1 MKLAH
6 SLLLT
11 VPLLAAALMHSSDAS
26 ACGGCTLPADETS
39 QVTGHRMLF
48 SVSKTST
55 TLWDQI
61 EYSGNPSSF
70 AWVLPIRGQV
80 EVGLSSDVLF
90 AQLSS
95 LTRTTVVP
103 PPLNCPPPPAC
114 WGWGEEDGGF
124 GASGSTGGPSN
135 GGVDVIAQQVVGP
148 YDTVQLSSQ
157 DPLALKNW
165 LLSNGYNIPPDVA
178 PVIDAYVQE
187 GFDFL
192 ALKLIPSAD
201 VSSMRP
207 VRITA
212 QGASASLP
220 LRMVAVGTGLLT
232 PITLWMVGEGRYEP
246 TNFPWFTI
254 GQQDIEWNWTTSDSN
269 YALLKDAGFK
279 MGNNGNWLI
288 QHAKPLSEWSIRS
301 PLEQVVSI
309 LPDQS
314 GYGDPA
320 DNYAKAF
327 EELQTDMDKIFGG
340 IDPNS
345 MWLTRMN
352 AELGRQAL
360 GQDLQMGASA
370 AQSEISSFYQATKAV
385 GTPPPCPQ
393 YDPCPPSGTTPGGA
407 NNGGVWWGDF
417 GDGNPNN
424 GTQTSASCAVRG
436 ETNGAAALCIMGL
449 GLGVSLSRRR
459 RSARS
464 AKRQA

>member
-1 MKLAH
+1 MKLAQ

-11 VPLLAAALMHSSDAS
+11 VPLLAAALVHSNDAL
-26 ACGGCTLPADETS
+26 ACGGCAVPIGEST

-48 SVSKTST
+48 SVSQTST

-61 EYSGNPSSF
+61 EYSGDPSSF
-70 AWVLPIRGQV
+70 AWVLPIRGEV
-80 EVGLSSDVLF
+80 EIGLSSDVLF
-90 AQLSS
+90 AQLST
-95 LTRTTVVP
+95 LTQTTVVA
-103 PPLNCPPPPAC
+103 PPLNCPPPPSC

-124 GASGSTGGPSN
+124 GSGSTGGASN

-148 YDTVQLSSQ
+148 YATVQLSSQ
-157 DPLALKNW
+157 DPAALKNW
-165 LLSNGYNIPPDVA
+165 LLSNGYNIPPDVS

-254 GQQDIEWNWTTSDSN
+254 GQQDIVWNWATSDSN
-269 YALLKDAGFK
+269 YSLLKDAGFK
-279 MGNNGNWLI
+279 QGKNSNWLI
-288 QHAKPLSEWSIRS
+288 QYAKPLSEWSIRS
-301 PLEQVVSI
+301 PLEQVVNF

-320 DNYAKAF
+320 DGYATAF
-327 EELQTDMDKIFGG
+327 QELQTDMDKIFGG
-340 IDPNS
+340 VDPNS

-352 AELGRQAL
+352 AELARQAL
-360 GQDLQMGASA
+360 GQDLQMGAAA
-370 AQSEISSFYQATKAV
+370 AQSEVSSFYQATKAV
-385 GTPPPCPQ
+385 GAPPLCPT
-393 YDPCPPSGTTPGGA
+393 YPPCPPSSTTPGGSD
-407 NNGGVWWGDF
+407 NGNVWWADF

-424 GTQTSASCAVRG
+424 GTQTSAGCAVRG
-436 ETNGAAALCIMGL
+436 ESNGAAALSIMAV
-449 GLGVSLSRRR
+449 GLGVSLARRR
-459 RSARS
+459 RMARS
-464 AKRQA
+464 DKR

>member
-1 MKLAH
+1 MKLAK
-6 SLLLT
+6 SLLLS
-11 VPLLAAALMHSSDAS
+11 VPLLAAALMHTNDAS
-26 ACGGCTLPADETS
+26 ACGGCAVPVGEST

-48 SVSKTST
+48 SISKTST

-61 EYSGNPSSF
+61 EYSGDPSSF
-70 AWVLPIRGQV
+70 AWVLPIKGQV
-80 EVGLSSDVLF
+80 DIGLSSDVLF
-90 AQLSS
+90 AQLST
-95 LTRTTVVP
+95 LTATTVVP
-103 PPLNCPPPPAC
+103 PPLNCPPPPSC
-114 WGWGEEDGGF
+114 WGWGEEDAGGAT
-124 GASGSTGGPSN
+124 GAGGASN

-157 DPLALKNW
+157 DPGALKNW
-165 LLSNGYNIPPDVA
+165 LLANGYNIPLDVA
-178 PVIDAYVQE
+178 PVIDAYVNE

-212 QGASASLP
+212 QGAQASLP
-220 LRMVAVGTGLLT
+220 LRMVAVGTGVLT

-254 GQQDIEWNWTTSDSN
+254 GQQDIVWNWDTSDSN
-269 YALLKDAGFK
+269 YSQLRADGFANT
-279 MGNNGNWLI
+279 NNSNWLI
-288 QHAKPLSEWSIRS
+288 QYAKPLSEFSISS

-309 LPDQS
+309 IPEQS

-327 EELQTDMDKIFGG
+327 DELQADMDKIFGG

-352 AELGRQAL
+352 AELARQAL

-370 AQSEISSFYQATKAV
+370 AQSEISSFYQATQAI
-385 GTPPPCPQ
+385 GTPPACPV
-393 YDPCPPSGTTPGGA
+393 YDPCPPSNNGNPGGVDT
-407 NNGGVWWGDF
+407 GGVWWGDF
-417 GDGNPNN
+417 GDGKANN
-424 GTQTSASCAVRG
+424 GTQTSAGCAVRG
-436 ETNGAAALCIMGL
+436 ETNGAAALFFMGL
-449 GLGVSLSRRR
+449 GLGVSISRRR
-459 RSARS
+459 RAAR
-464 AKRQA
+464 AAQR